1 MKATR
6 KISIQSERDTEQSAN
21 DPQDEADITALPD
34 SEYTFSVKKTT
45 PSHTPEDGNNETKA
59 TSPVLGEHLEAEKT
73 RPAEAAS
80 SETSDHAE
88 TESTPVQNHPK
99 PVSKKF
105 RSADPIHWYGILVP
119 QSLRR
124 AQDSFTN
131 AIDNQVP
138 DLASTTVEM
147 QAVEQ
152 QINQLRARLEIESSD
167 ATVL

>member
-1 MKATR
+1 MD
-6 KISIQSERDTEQSAN
+6 QSTN
-21 DPQDEADITALPD
+21 DPQDEEDITALPD
-34 SEYTFSVKKTT
+34 SEYTFSVKTT
-45 PSHTPEDGNNETKA
+45 PSHPPEDDDGKNETKA
-59 TSPVLGEHLEAEKT
+59 SSPVLGGHLEAEET

-80 SETSDHAE
+80 SGPSDHAE
-88 TESTPVQNHPK
+88 TETTPVEKPK

-124 AQDSFTN
+124 AQDSFAN

-147 QAVEQ
+147 RALEQ
-152 QINQLRARLEIESSD
+152 QISQLRARLDIESSD